1 MWRSYVHRVWA
12 IISMVWR
19 AQPSQAG
26 VVVVATLCMVCCV
39 AVKVCSKA
47 ELMSA
52 CLPAF
57 SDTLQ
62 FDQLIFTG
70 DQQQHQQLCSA
81 KSVHVTLSLYTMR

>member
-1 MWRSYVHRVWA
+1 
-12 IISMVWR
+12 MVWR

-81 KSVHVTLSLYTMR
+81 KSVHVTLSLHDALAS